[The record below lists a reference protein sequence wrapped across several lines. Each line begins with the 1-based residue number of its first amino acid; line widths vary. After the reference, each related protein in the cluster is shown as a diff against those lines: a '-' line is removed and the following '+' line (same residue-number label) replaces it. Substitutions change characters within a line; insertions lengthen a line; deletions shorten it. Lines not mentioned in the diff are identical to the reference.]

1 MKRGFTLIEL
11 LIVIGILAVLATV
24 AVLVL
29 NPAEIL
35 RQARD
40 SQRISDLSSI
50 KSAIAMHLSTG
61 TTPSTAFSGSGTT
74 TTCRMTA
81 ASSSFA
87 FATCTNAQMI
97 VTSSTAV
104 TGLGWVNVNF
114 TDTSGGSALGS
125 LPLDPTNNAS
135 FFYAYAGVPSNN
147 TFKIDA
153 YLESAKYSPMTS
165 SDGGPS
171 SSIYEVGT
179 NLAL

>member
-11 LIVIGILAVLATV
+11 IIVMGILAVLATV

-61 TTPSTAFSGSGTT
+61 TTPNTGFSGTT
-74 TTCRMTA
+74 STCRLTY
-81 ASSSFA
+81 ASTTFGFPSCAYASA
-87 FATCTNAQMI
+87 LI
-97 VTSSTAV
+97 SSSTAV

-135 FFYAYAGVPSNN
+135 FFYGYVNAPGNN
-147 TFKIDA
+147 TFKLDA
-153 YLESAKYSPMTS
+153 FLESTKYSPMTS